1 MDRVVERKLHI
12 AGPTHVGW
20 TGRHCRDPPH
30 DTQAPR
36 TWGWTAEGLKNGGG
50 RGPTHVGMD
59 REAVALTSNP
69 AGPTP
74 GMDRAGSPEVRQAP
88 RTDGPLEG
96 HGFLSQAPRTW
107 MDRELPWV
115 TGGGRPTHVGW
126 TRWIGTGSA
135 GPTHVGMDQGF
146 RGPVIR
152 AAPHVGMDR
161 RRDLEVRRPHA
172 RGMDQGTGTPTVLAQ
187 APAGDGPDHC
197 RPPPT
202 PLQAPRRDGPAMS
215 RAGSD
220 GGSQAWER
228 HQTWQHRGGT
238 PMSCAN
244 APPVWSWKP
253 ARTRPHETEQSPAPR
268 TSSAST
274 ARPCATG
281 WSRPRSM
288 PETGPAPPPT
298 RPNAWPSWS
307 AKCTSCAG
315 PTRS

>member
-1 MDRVVERKLHI
+1 M
-12 AGPTHVGW
+12 
-20 TGRHCRDPPH
+20 
-30 DTQAPR
+30 QAPR
-36 TWGWTAEGLKNGGG
+36 TWGWTKGASTGAPVI
-50 RGPTHVGMD
+50 RAGPTHVGMD
-59 REAVALTSNP
+59 RCDRDLVLRLPRRPHARGE
-69 AGPTP
+69 GPGDWNSYP
-74 GMDRAGSPEVRQAP
+74 YR
-88 RTDGPLEG
+88 
-96 HGFLSQAPRTW
+96 
-107 MDRELPWV
+107 
-115 TGGGRPTHVGW
+115 VG
-126 TRWIGTGSA
+126 A
-135 GPTHVGMDQGF
+135 GPTHVGMDRTIVASTLLQNC
-146 RGPVIR
+146 
-152 AAPHVGMDR
+152 
-161 RRDLEVRRPHA
+161 RPHA
-172 RGMDQGTGTPTVLAQ
+172 
-187 APAGDGPDHC
+187 
-197 RPPPT
+197 
-202 PLQAPRRDGPAMS
+202 RRDGPAMF